1 MGMRLAYEVA
11 AMGTRG
17 SLVRARRLAEAGFTA
32 IELMVVVAVIGI
44 IMAASAP
51 FLLSYVRTSTL
62 RAGAEEMSTV
72 LGRARQMAIRDNTS
86 MCVERSGTGVQ
97 YRIAGCAGLVWTGAG
112 TNAAGLIQL
121 ANNITVTNGTTVNFS
136 YIGTAAPSGTF
147 TVSSPDGQSLSVI
160 VAPSGRVS
168 LGP

>member
-1 MGMRLAYEVA
+1 
-11 AMGTRG
+11 
-17 SLVRARRLAEAGFTA
+17 
-32 IELMVVVAVIGI
+32 
-44 IMAASAP
+44 
-51 FLLSYVRTSTL
+51 
-62 RAGAEEMSTV
+62 
-72 LGRARQMAIRDNTS
+72 
-86 MCVERSGTGVQ
+86 
-97 YRIAGCAGLVWTGAG
+97 VWTGAG